1 MGEIIKSKLYQLLTF
16 TFMLLIAN
24 CVSINLIPQN
34 EIIPT
39 YECPDFSGDCEHSH
53 IHSLEDDALKN
64 ETIVRPHNLEIQK
77 GILFFTNI
85 DFKNSFYSQIWQP
98 PKNS

>member
-1 MGEIIKSKLYQLLTF
+1 M
-16 TFMLLIAN
+16 MLIAN
-24 CVSINLIPQN
+24 YVSINLIPQN

-77 GILFFTNI
+77 DILFFTNI